1 MYPAPMETW
10 KPQSR
15 TLYKISVIVV
25 LLLWLLPL
33 IIIMLASFM
42 TADQLNTGGR
52 GLNLPNP
59 FSIEGYRTAFTN
71 QDFMASF
78 MNSFLVVIPVTAIS
92 VCLATMAG
100 YGLSKYRFRGQI
112 LIFAIFVGGNFV
124 PFQILMVPVL
134 RLTQDLGIYNTR
146 WALILFHGA
155 FQTGFCVFFMRN
167 FIAQLPSELIEAAR
181 VEGAN
186 EWQIFRRIVLP
197 LVVPAMSALA
207 VLIFTFV
214 WNDFFWSLVLTPA
227 SPEGMLAP
235 AGLNNI
241 IKGRFYNAWN
251 VLAAGSLLV
260 ALPPVLMF
268 FVLQK
273 QFIAGLT
280 LGANK
285 G

>member
-1 MYPAPMETW
+1 MYPTPIENW
-10 KPQSR
+10 KEGNRWMYPVAVA
-15 TLYKISVIVV
+15 IV

-33 IIIMLASFM
+33 IIIGLASFM
-42 TADQLNTGGR
+42 SAEQLNAGGR

-59 FSIEGYRTAFTN
+59 FTIAGYQTAFEN
-71 QDFMASF
+71 DDFRASIL
-78 MNSFLVVIPVTAIS
+78 NSFGVVLPVTAIS
-92 VCLATMAG
+92 VGLATMAG
-100 YGLSKYRFRGQI
+100 FALSKYKFPFQTV
-112 LIFAIFVGGNFV
+112 IFALFIAGNFV

-167 FIAQLPSELIEAAR
+167 FISQLPGELIEAAR
-181 VEGAN
+181 VEGAS
-186 EWQIFRRIVLP
+186 EWQVFWRIVLP
-197 LVVPAMSALA
+197 LVRPAMAALA

-251 VLAAGSLLV
+251 VLAAGSILV
-260 ALPPVLMF
+260 ALPPVVMF
-268 FVLQK
+268 FLLQK

>member
-1 MYPAPMETW
+1 MYPTPMEKW

-15 TLYKISVIVV
+15 IMYRIAVIVV
-25 LLLWLLPL
+25 LVLWLLPL
-33 IIIMLASFM
+33 IIITLASFM
-42 TADQLNTGGR
+42 TADQLNAGGR
-52 GLNLPNP
+52 GLNLPSP
-59 FSIEGYRTAFTN
+59 FSLDGYLTALGN

-78 MNSFLVVIPVTAIS
+78 INSFIVVPPVVVIS
-92 VCLATMAG
+92 VGLATMAG
-100 YGLSKYRFRGQI
+100 YALSKYNFRGQI
-112 LIFAIFVGGNFV
+112 LIFALFVGGNFV

-167 FIAQLPSELIEAAR
+167 FIAQLPGELIEAAR

-197 LVVPAMSALA
+197 LVRPAMAALA

-235 AGLNNI
+235 TGLNNI

>member
-1 MYPAPMETW
+1 MFPTPMEVW
-10 KPQSR
+10 KPQAR
-15 TLYKISVIVV
+15 VGYFVAVV
-25 LLLWLLPL
+25 AVLILWLLPL
-33 IIIMLASFM
+33 IIISLASFM
-42 TADQLNTGGR
+42 TADQLNSGGR
-52 GLNLPNP
+52 GLNLPMP
-59 FSIEGYRTAFTN
+59 FSVEGW
-71 QDFMASF
+71 
-78 MNSFLVVIPVTAIS
+78 VTAIS
-92 VCLATMAG
+92 NDDFRASFLNSFIVVPPVVVISVGLATMAG
-100 YGLSKYRFRGQI
+100 FALSKYRCPGQ
-112 LIFAIFVGGNFV
+112 LVIFAIFVGGNFV

-167 FIAQLPSELIEAAR
+167 FISQLPSELIEAAR
-181 VEGAN
+181 VEGAK
-186 EWQIFRRIVLP
+186 EWQIFWRIVLP
-197 LVVPAMSALA
+197 LVRPAMAALA

-235 AGLNNI
+235 TGLNNI
-241 IKGRFYNAWN
+241 IRGRFYNAWN

-273 QFIAGLT
+273 QFISGLT

>member
-1 MYPAPMETW
+1 MYPTPMEKW

-15 TLYKISVIVV
+15 IMYRIAVIVV
-25 LLLWLLPL
+25 LVLWLLPL
-33 IIIMLASFM
+33 IIITLASFM
-42 TADQLNTGGR
+42 TADQLNAGGR
-52 GLNLPNP
+52 GLNLPSP
-59 FSIEGYRTAFTN
+59 FSLDGYLTALGN

-78 MNSFLVVIPVTAIS
+78 INSFIVVPPVVVIS
-92 VCLATMAG
+92 VGLATMAG
-100 YGLSKYRFRGQI
+100 YALSKYNFRGQI
-112 LIFAIFVGGNFV
+112 LIFALFVGGNFV
-124 PFQILMVPVL
+124 PFLILMVPVL

-167 FIAQLPSELIEAAR
+167 FIAQLPGELIEAAR

-197 LVVPAMSALA
+197 LVRPAMAALA

-235 AGLNNI
+235 TGLNNI

>member
-1 MYPAPMETW
+1 MEKW
-10 KPQSR
+10 RPSSR
-15 TLYKISVIVV
+15 NLYKFAVIAV
-25 LLLWLLPL
+25 LILWLLPL

-42 TADQLNTGGR
+42 TADQLNSGGR
-52 GLNLPNP
+52 GLNLPSP
-59 FSIEGYRTAFTN
+59 FSIEGYKTALNN

-78 MNSFLVVIPVTAIS
+78 INSFYVVIPVTAIS

-100 YGLSKYRFRGQI
+100 YGLSKYRFRGQV

-197 LVVPAMSALA
+197 LVRPAMAALA

>member
-10 KPQSR
+10 RPSSR
-15 TLYKISVIVV
+15 RLYVVAVILT

-33 IIIMLASFM
+33 IIISLASFM
-42 TADQLNTGGR
+42 TADQLNAGGR
-52 GLNLPNP
+52 GLNMPNP
-59 FSIEGYRTAFTN
+59 LSVDGWATALSN
-71 QDFMASF
+71 DDFRASLL
-78 MNSFLVVIPVTAIS
+78 NSFLVVPPVVVIS
-92 VCLATMAG
+92 IGLATMAG
-100 YGLSKYRFRGQI
+100 FALSKYNFPGQI
-112 LIFAIFVGGNFV
+112 LIFAVFVGGNFV

-134 RLTQDLGIYNTR
+134 RLMQDLGIYNTR

-186 EWQIFRRIVLP
+186 EWQIFRRIVVP
-197 LVVPAMSALA
+197 LVRPAMAALA

-235 AGLNNI
+235 TGLNNI

-268 FVLQK
+268 FLLQK
-273 QFIAGLT
+273 QFISGLT
-280 LGANK
+280 LGASK

>member
-1 MYPAPMETW
+1 MYPAPMESW
-10 KPQSR
+10 KPRSR
-15 TLYKISVIVV
+15 ALYALAVGVV
-25 LLLWLLPL
+25 LVLWLMPL
-33 IIIMLASFM
+33 IIIAIASLM
-42 TADQLNTGGR
+42 TADQINGGDR
-52 GLNLPNP
+52 GLVMPSPL
-59 FSIEGYRTAFTN
+59 SVEGWVTALEN
-71 QDFMASF
+71 HDFRASF
-78 MNSFLVVIPVTAIS
+78 LNSFLVVPPVVVIS
-92 VCLATMAG
+92 VGLATMAG
-100 YGLSKYRFRGQI
+100 YALSKFRFPGQ
-112 LIFAIFVGGNFV
+112 LVIFAIFVGGNFV

-181 VEGAN
+181 VEGAS
-186 EWQIFRRIVLP
+186 EWKIFTRVVLP
-197 LVVPAMSALA
+197 LVRPATAALA

-235 AGLNNI
+235 TGLNNI

-251 VLAAGSLLV
+251 VLAAGSLMV

-268 FVLQK
+268 FLLQK

>member
-1 MYPAPMETW
+1 MYPTPMEKW

-15 TLYKISVIVV
+15 IMYRIAVIVV
-25 LLLWLLPL
+25 LILWLLPL
-33 IIIMLASFM
+33 IIITLASFM
-42 TADQLNTGGR
+42 TADQLNAGGR
-52 GLNLPNP
+52 GLNLPSP
-59 FSIEGYRTAFTN
+59 FSLDGYLTALGN

-78 MNSFLVVIPVTAIS
+78 INSFIVVPPVVVIS
-92 VCLATMAG
+92 VGLATMAG
-100 YGLSKYRFRGQI
+100 YALSKYNFRGQI
-112 LIFAIFVGGNFV
+112 LIFALFVGGNFV

-167 FIAQLPSELIEAAR
+167 FIAQLPGELIEAAR

-197 LVVPAMSALA
+197 LVRPAMAALA

-235 AGLNNI
+235 TGLNNI

>member
-1 MYPAPMETW
+1 MYPTPMDRWT
-10 KPQSR
+10 PSSR
-15 TLYKISVIVV
+15 TLYKIAVV
-25 LLLWLLPL
+25 LVLLMWLLPL

-42 TADQLNTGGR
+42 TADQLNAGGR

-59 FSIEGYRTAFTN
+59 FTLEGYRTALTN

-78 MNSFLVVIPVTAIS
+78 LNSFLVVIPVTVIS
-92 VCLATMAG
+92 VGLAVLAG
-100 YGLSKYRFRGQI
+100 YGLSKYSFRGQV

-197 LVVPAMSALA
+197 LVRPATAALA

-260 ALPPVLMF
+260 ALPPVMMF
-268 FVLQK
+268 FLLQK